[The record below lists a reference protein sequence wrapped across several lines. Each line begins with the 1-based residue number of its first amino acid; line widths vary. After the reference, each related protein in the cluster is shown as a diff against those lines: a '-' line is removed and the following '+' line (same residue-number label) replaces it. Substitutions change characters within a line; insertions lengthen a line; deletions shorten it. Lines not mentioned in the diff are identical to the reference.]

1 MALVGEKRGVGVVIY
16 KDLRGF
22 IKQVDELGA
31 LRRVNGA
38 DPRFELGG
46 ITEVAAG
53 TGECPA
59 LLFDRLKGFRPGFR
73 VFTNATTNAA
83 ARGAGARHRPLA
95 HPARRAEGLDGQAPD
110 ARAAKAGRG
119 RRRAVPG
126 KLHARPAGRL
136 AQIAGALLAP
146 QGRRA
151 VHRLRLDRDH
161 ARSGR
166 RLDQR
171 LDLSRAGAGPQPRD
185 DPVRSPRPPWRGDRP
200 EILEPPQ
207 ALPGRGGQRPGPG
220 AVRRRLRIPAGR
232 PVGVRLRRRD
242 QGCADRGDRRPAHR
256 PAAAGAGRDHPR
268 RRTVADQQAH
278 AAGRP
283 VRRVHRLLR
292 RRRPALPGDAGRRRP
307 PPRPADPARLAA
319 DEAAALSFRPA
330 VPRGVDL
337 EPSWRW
343 PASAT
348 WSASGSTSPS
358 S

>member
-1 MALVGEKRGVGVVIY
+1 MALVAEKRGVGVVIY

-22 IKQVDELGA
+22 IKQVDEIGA

-53 TGECPA
+53 TARMPGAAVRPPQGLPA
-59 LLFDRLKGFRPGFR
+59 GLSR
-73 VFTNATTNAA
+73 VHQRHHHAA

-95 HPARRAEGLDGQAPD
+95 QPARRAEGLDGQAPD
-110 ARAAKAGRG
+110 ARAAKASHG

-126 KLHARPAGRL
+126 KLHARPKARSRQ
-136 AQIAGALLAP
+136 AAGALLA
-146 QGRRA
+146 QEGRRA

-171 LDLSRAGAGPQPRD
+171 LDLSRAGARPQSRD
-185 DPVRSPRPPWRGDRP
+185 DPVRPPRPPRRGDRP

-207 ALPGRGGQRPGPG
+207 ALPGRGGQRPGSG
-220 AVRRRLRIPAGR
+220 AVHRRLRIPAGR
-232 PVGVRLRRRD
+232 PVGVRLCRRD
-242 QGCADRGDRRPAHR
+242 QGRADRGDRRPAQR

-268 RRTVADQQAH
+268 RRAVADQQAH

-283 VRRVHRLLR
+283 VRRIHRLLR
-292 RRRPALPGDAGRRRP
+292 RRGAG
-307 PPRPADPARLAA
+307 PAR
-319 DEAAALSFRPA
+319 
-330 VPRGVDL
+330 
-337 EPSWRW
+337 
-343 PASAT
+343 
-348 WSASGSTSPS
+348 
-358 S
+358 